1 MKRSFPIYELNL
13 NENKA
18 CYFIADTHLFSDKQ
32 QEKEKILSNFL
43 TQIKTDAQY
52 LFLLGDIFDFW
63 FEYKHLVPRGYTRFF
78 GKLGD
83 LADAGVEIHFFKG
96 NHDMW
101 TRDYF
106 VKEFNAHIWDLP
118 VRLIHGNLVL
128 EVGHGD
134 GLGPGD
140 YGYKI
145 LKFFIRSPFVRFLFS
160 CLPSSISFP
169 MAYMFSKQS
178 RYANE
183 KYKNSLNQLKEKEY
197 IIEYIRLTNSQRRAN
212 IYIFGHRHRFFDLMI
227 DDSRYINLGFWD
239 FERTYVRYDGE
250 IQILK
255 W

>member
-1 MKRSFPIYELNL
+1 MKNAFPAYELHL
-13 NENKA
+13 KEEKA
-18 CYFIADTHLFSDKQ
+18 CYFIADTHLFPDGQ
-32 QEKEKILSNFL
+32 REKESILANFL
-43 TQIKTDAQY
+43 RHIKTDAQY

-63 FEYKHLVPRGYTRFF
+63 FEYRYLVPKGYMRFF
-78 GKLGD
+78 GGLAE

-101 TRDYF
+101 TRNYF
-106 VKEFNAHIWDLP
+106 IRELGARIWSTP
-118 VRLIHGNLVL
+118 IRLLHHDKIL

-140 YGYKI
+140 HGYKV
-145 LKFFIRSPFVRFLFS
+145 LKTFIRFPLVRFLFS

-169 MAYMFSKQS
+169 MAFMFSKQS

-183 KYKNSLNQLKEKEY
+183 KYKDSLNRLRKQEY
-197 IIEYIRLTNSQRRAN
+197 ILEYIKRTSLEQRAD
-212 IYIFGHRHRFFDLMI
+212 IYIFGHRHRFFDVMI
-227 DDSRYINLGFWD
+227 DQSRYINPGYWD
-239 FERTYVRYDGE
+239 YERTYIRYNGV